1 MEEEEEDKE
10 AVEKSRWS
18 ELHPIASA
26 WPMNLPNGINGRL
39 LPLGADIH
47 PGCID
52 NRRHHIKIQM
62 EKKIIITIIIII
74 IKKGKKNHKHNINKW
89 RREEK
94 RTIKT
99 MKYGLN
105 EPGRK

>member
-1 MEEEEEDKE
+1 
-10 AVEKSRWS
+10 
-18 ELHPIASA
+18 
-26 WPMNLPNGINGRL
+26 MNLPNGINGRL

-74 IKKGKKNHKHNINKW
+74 IKNGKKKIISIISTNGEGKKS
-89 RREEK
+89 EQSK
-94 RTIKT
+94 R
-99 MKYGLN
+99 
-105 EPGRK
+105 